1 MRFVLGFFDFWYQL
15 IIGDDWRVAAG
26 VGVALV
32 VGALLG
38 AYEIIS
44 GSALALVVGVLI
56 FGGFVLNLAVT
67 VLRQKP

>member
-32 VGALLG
+32 VGGLLG

-44 GSALALVVGVLI
+44 GSALAVVVGVLI

>member
-32 VGALLG
+32 VGGLLG

-44 GSALALVVGVLI
+44 GSALAVVVGVLI

-67 VLRQKP
+67 VLRQEP

>member
-32 VGALLG
+32 VGGLLG

-44 GSALALVVGVLI
+44 GSALAVVVGVLI
-56 FGGFVLNLAVT
+56 FGGFVLNLLVT
-67 VLRQKP
+67 VLRQEP

>member
-32 VGALLG
+32 VGGLLG
-38 AYEIIS
+38 VYEVIS
-44 GSALALVVGVLI
+44 GSALAVVVGVLI

>member
-15 IIGDDWRVAAG
+15 IIGDDWRVAVG

-32 VGALLG
+32 VGGLLG

-44 GSALALVVGVLI
+44 GSALAVVVGVLI
-56 FGGFVLNLAVT
+56 FGGFVLNLALT
-67 VLRQKP
+67 VLRQEP

>member
-32 VGALLG
+32 VGGLLG
-38 AYEIIS
+38 VYEVIS
-44 GSALALVVGVLI
+44 GSALAVVVGVLI

-67 VLRQKP
+67 VLRQEP

>member
-1 MRFVLGFFDFWYQL
+1 MRFVRGFFNFWYQL

-26 VGVALV
+26 VAIALV

-44 GSALALVVGVLI
+44 GSALAVVVGVLI
-56 FGGFVLNLAVT
+56 FGGFILNLVAA
-67 VLRQKP
+67 VLRQEP

>member
-1 MRFVLGFFDFWYQL
+1 MRFILGFFDFWYQL

-32 VGALLG
+32 VGGLLG
-38 AYEIIS
+38 VYEVIS
-44 GSALALVVGVLI
+44 GSALAVVVGVLI

-67 VLRQKP
+67 VLRQEP

>member
-1 MRFVLGFFDFWYQL
+1 MRFILGFFDFWYQL

-32 VGALLG
+32 VGGLLG
-38 AYEIIS
+38 VYEVIS
-44 GSALALVVGVLI
+44 GSALAVVVGVLI